1 MGARRGARARAAAAV
16 IGPGRAFHVGLDG
29 RTGTPIVVLREPES
43 GSVLPIW
50 VGPAEAQAIALSL
63 HGVIPPRP
71 MTHDLMASLI
81 AELRAEVDEVV
92 VTDLRANVFFGIVRL
107 RVAGEKK
114 IREVDSRPSD
124 ALALALRTGAPIRV
138 ARKILAGAPEFDFI
152 APEGP
157 NQVVQALG
165 MTVVVATPSLRKEF
179 RLGDGRGVVVT
190 SAFGLAREKGMR
202 RGDLITEV
210 NGRPSKNRRRS
221 SRWSV
226 DAGTSA
232 GAHHVLARRRGARDR
247 SSGRRAAVDPRATRA
262 VHRLIRFDRSRWRPM
277 FKACGDNLRAG
288 WDDYELL

>member
-1 MGARRGARARAAAAV
+1 MKTLHAVVAAAFLLSQVQTDVALLRAQGSASGESVAV
-16 IGPGRAFHVGLDG
+16 ELSTIGLDG
-29 RTGTPIVVLREPES
+29 RTGLPIVVLRDPES

-50 VGPAEAQAIALSL
+50 VGSAEAQAIALSL

-81 AELRAEVDEVV
+81 AELRAEIEEVV
-92 VTDLRANVFFGIVRL
+92 VTDLRNNIYFGVVRL
-107 RVAGEKK
+107 RVDGERR

-138 ARKILAGAPEFDFI
+138 ARKILAAVPEFDFI

-179 RLGDGRGVVVT
+179 RLANQRGVVVT
-190 SAFGLAREKGMR
+190 SAFGLARDKGVR

-210 NGRPSKNRRRS
+210 NGKAIEEPAAFFEVVRAMPPRAPVRITCWRDGDTRVVELPADTPPSKP
-221 SRWSV
+221 
-226 DAGTSA
+226 G
-232 GAHHVLARRRGARDR
+232 RRGRV
-247 SSGRRAAVDPRATRA
+247 AA
-262 VHRLIRFDRSRWRPM
+262 
-277 FKACGDNLRAG
+277 
-288 WDDYELL
+288 